1 MKHTVLKG
9 AALLCALLLVCVGLT
24 ACNQN
29 QADPDASATDT
40 TTTAAENV
48 TTPSTVTRPT
58 VNPVDAAGSALIG
71 EWNVKSDNSTITK
84 LTFNEDGTAVIT
96 TANGQL
102 GGTFVQ
108 TGDDQLSL
116 STTSSTLEGTFTM
129 DGDTV
134 VFTTQNA
141 TLTLTKVK

>member
-9 AALLCALLLVCVGLT
+9 TALLCALLLVCVGLT

-29 QADPDASATDT
+29 QTEPDASATDT

-48 TTPSTVTRPT
+48 TTLSTVARPT
-58 VNPVDAAGSALIG
+58 VNRVDATGSALIG
-71 EWNVKSDNSTITK
+71 EWNVKSDNSTITA
-84 LTFNEDGTAVIT
+84 LTFREDGTAVIT

-108 TGDDQLSL
+108 TGNDQLSI
-116 STTSSTLEGTFTM
+116 STTSSTMEGTFTV
-129 DGDTV
+129 DGNTV
-134 VFTTQNA
+134 VFTTENA